1 MPLTAVTLELPPE
14 QADRLGDVL
23 LEHGALA
30 VDVGD
35 ALAGTPEEQAVFD
48 EPGEWNDPLRP
59 IRWQRARLAALFEG
73 PAQAARCIKA
83 ALAECAIDS
92 ALARETRTVEDA
104 DWVALTQREFE
115 PIAIT
120 DRLWIV
126 PTWHR
131 PPDPSAINLV
141 IDPGRAF
148 GSGSHPTTRLCLEWL
163 ADTLQGGET
172 VLDYGCGSGV
182 LAIGAAR
189 LGAGRVVGVDIDPEA
204 VLTARANALAN
215 GVVEALFFLPDG
227 SAVLDADAEPPGE
240 QGSVLLD
247 TRFDVVIA
255 NILARPLVAM
265 APLLIS
271 RVRPGGLIALAGLL
285 DAQAEQ
291 IAAAYAP
298 ICSLRTVRTL
308 DGWALLAGS
317 RER

>member
-1 MPLTAVTLELPPE
+1 MPLTAVTLELAPE
-14 QADRLGDVL
+14 QADLLGDAL

-30 VDVGD
+30 IDVGD
-35 ALAGTPEEQAVFD
+35 ALAGTPQEQAVFD
-48 EPGEWNDPLRP
+48 EPGEWNEPLRP
-59 IRWQRARLAALFEG
+59 IRWQRARLAALFDDA
-73 PAQAARCIKA
+73 AQAGRIVEA
-83 ALAECAIDS
+83 AMAECAIDP
-92 ALARETRTVEDA
+92 AVIRDTRTVEDA

-126 PTWHR
+126 PSWHR
-131 PPDPSAINLV
+131 PPDPTAINLV

-163 ADTLQGGET
+163 AASLRGGET

-189 LGAGRVVGVDIDPEA
+189 LGASRVVGVDIDREA
-204 VLTARANALAN
+204 VSTAAANAQAN
-215 GVVEALFFLPDG
+215 GVTGARFLLPDG
-227 SAVLDADAEPPGE
+227 AVEAADEAGVEPE
-240 QGSVLLD
+240 E
-247 TRFDVVIA
+247 FDVVVA
-255 NILARPLVAM
+255 NILARPLVAL

-271 RVRPGGLIALAGLL
+271 RVRRGGLLALAGLL
-285 DAQAEQ
+285 DTQAAQ

-298 ICSLRTVRTL
+298 DCRLQTVRTL
-308 DGWALLAGS
+308 DGWALLAGV